1 MGHFAKIEIQTRC
14 SQTHAELELAANK
27 GGRCGGRSGIPVL
40 SALLTARVTQVVV
53 TRAFTFLV
61 PPEKSPF
68 VAVFVAVCFSE
79 SDPAMTSKT
88 VSFRVGRVRAYLRG
102 NVWYLTYQEQGQ
114 RRQPRVEP
122 DRDVARQMAAEING
136 QLEVG
141 PQRPILST
149 SLDSWAAA
157 ELARPS

>member
-1 MGHFAKIEIQTRC
+1 
-14 SQTHAELELAANK
+14 
-27 GGRCGGRSGIPVL
+27 
-40 SALLTARVTQVVV
+40 
-53 TRAFTFLV
+53 
-61 PPEKSPF
+61 
-68 VAVFVAVCFSE
+68 
-79 SDPAMTSKT
+79 MTSKT
-88 VSFRVGRVRAYLRG
+88 VSFRIGRVRAYLRG

-114 RRQPRVEP
+114 RRQPRVGP